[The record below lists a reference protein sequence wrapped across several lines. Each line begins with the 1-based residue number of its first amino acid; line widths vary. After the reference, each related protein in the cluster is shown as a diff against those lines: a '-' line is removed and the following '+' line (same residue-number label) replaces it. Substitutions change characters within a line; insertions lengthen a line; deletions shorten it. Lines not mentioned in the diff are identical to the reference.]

1 MTISKNQRQLNLFVN
16 KTSNVWREELISEPL
31 LRKGF
36 FNVVLSQNSIFF
48 KYIFNQLFPRNR
60 FNCFQGEEE
69 GAKENRF
76 YSLCVWL
83 DHDVAVDEDG
93 ADDRAG
99 EEGVG
104 EHVDGNPDDYHG
116 YHDFDDAHLNYIRCN
131 DDEDICIM
139 I

>member
-1 MTISKNQRQLNLFVN
+1 M
-16 KTSNVWREELISEPL
+16 
-31 LRKGF
+31 
-36 FNVVLSQNSIFF
+36 VLSQNSIFF

-60 FNCFQGEEE
+60 FNCFQGEEDW
-69 GAKENRF
+69 AKENRF

-116 YHDFDDAHLNYIRCN
+116 YHDFDDAHLSYIRCN

-139 I
+139 IMI

>member
-36 FNVVLSQNSIFF
+36 FNVVLSQNSIFL

-93 ADDRAG
+93 ADDGTR
-99 EEGVG
+99 EQRMCEY
-104 EHVDGNPDDYHG
+104 VDGDPGEDG
-116 YHDFDDAHLNYIRCN
+116 HDVLN
-131 DDEDICIM
+131 
-139 I
+139 

>member
-1 MTISKNQRQLNLFVN
+1 MFGEKNLFRN
-16 KTSNVWREELISEPL
+16 H
-31 LRKGF
+31 F

-104 EHVDGNPDDYHG
+104 EHVDGDPVSGSGSGSLTMLGAYLLIG
-116 YHDFDDAHLNYIRCN
+116 
-131 DDEDICIM
+131 
-139 I
+139 